1 VLAMQKTWTFKSFAI
16 LSLALFVSACGS
28 STPSKT
34 EDPAAKPS
42 PAVNNQPVTVKIAV
56 HAGIVNDADLKRYF
70 IDPVKQKFPHI
81 TIERINTADKGSTL
95 NELVAA
101 NAIPD
106 MVINYPYNLTDLTKL
121 GIDYN
126 MDALIKTHGIDLN
139 RISPEYLESIKV
151 VNGFNY
157 YTGLPMNNNTF
168 ALFYN
173 KDIFDR
179 FGVPYPKD
187 GMTWDEVREVAVKLT
202 RNDGGVQ
209 YYGLFPDN
217 VYRGAY
223 QASLPFVD
231 LKNNKSV
238 FQTDEWKNLFQ
249 LWYNLYTYPGAPIM
263 PKEMNT
269 VHGFKTGQIAMFSG
283 YSGQLPDL
291 LGMKDLKWDV
301 VTYPSNKVAP
311 GVGQRVD
318 SPMMSITST
327 SKVKDAAMQIISVIL
342 SDEVQTEMTKNL
354 QSSVLKDPK
363 INAQFGKAN
372 PELSSKNVVAFTK
385 PKVAV
390 LKPFGF
396 VPVGSAAGI
405 PIAAFT
411 DLLYAG
417 KDVNTVLRE
426 ADEKMSKV
434 IAEELQKIK

>member
-1 VLAMQKTWTFKSFAI
+1 MKRRDQLAALAALLPAI
-16 LSLALFVSACGS
+16 FVSACGGAS
-28 STPSKT
+28 S
-34 EDPAAKPS
+34 PS
-42 PAVNNQPVTVKIAV
+42 PKDDGKPAVAPVANQPVTVKIAV
-56 HAGIVNDADLKRYF
+56 HAGIVNDNDLKRF
-70 IDPVKQKFPHI
+70 IIDPVKQKYPHI
-81 TIERINTADKGSTL
+81 TIERINVADKGSSL

-101 NAIPD
+101 NTIPD

-126 MDALIKTHGIDLN
+126 MDELIKKHGIDLN
-139 RISPEYLESIKV
+139 RISPEYLESIKTV
-151 VNGFNY
+151 TGFNY
-157 YTGLPMNNNTF
+157 YTGLPMMNNTF

-173 KDIFDR
+173 KDLFDK

-187 GMTWDEVREVAVKLT
+187 GMTWEDARELAVKLT
-202 RNDGGVQ
+202 RNEGGVQ

-231 LKNNKSV
+231 LKNNKAV
-238 FQTDEWKNLFQ
+238 FQTEEWKNLFQ
-249 LWYNLYTYPGAPIM
+249 LWYSLYKMPGAEIM

-269 VHGFKTGQIAMFSG
+269 VNGFKTGQIAMFSG
-283 YSGQLPDL
+283 YSGQIPDL
-291 LGMKDLKWDV
+291 LTMKDMKWDI
-301 VTYPSNKVAP
+301 VTYPTNKTAP

-318 SPMMSITST
+318 SPMMSVTNA
-327 SKVKDAAMQIISVIL
+327 SKAKDAAMQVISVLL

-363 INAQFGKAN
+363 INAQFGKAT
-372 PELSSKNVVAFTK
+372 PELASKNVAAFTK
-385 PKVAV
+385 LKVAV

-405 PIAAFT
+405 PINAFT
-411 DLLYAG
+411 EMLYSN

-426 ADEKMSKV
+426 ADEKMTKV
-434 IAEELQKIK
+434 IEEELQKLKK

>member
-1 VLAMQKTWTFKSFAI
+1 MQKTWTFKSFTI
-16 LSLALFVSACGS
+16 LSLALLVSACGS
-28 STPSKT
+28 STPGKN
-34 EDPAAKPS
+34 EDSSAKPS

-56 HAGIVNDADLKRYF
+56 HAGIVNDADMKKYF

-101 NAIPD
+101 GSIPD

-202 RNDGGVQ
+202 RNEGGVQ

-238 FQTDEWKNLFQ
+238 FQTEEWKNLFQ
-249 LWYNLYTYPGAPIM
+249 LWYNLYAYPGAPVM
-263 PKEMNT
+263 PKELNT

-327 SKVKDAAMQIISVIL
+327 SKVKDAAMQIISVLL

-354 QSSVLKDPK
+354 QASVLKDPK
-363 INAQFGKAN
+363 INAEFGKAT

-390 LKPFGF
+390 LKSFGF

-426 ADEKMSKV
+426 ADEKMTKV